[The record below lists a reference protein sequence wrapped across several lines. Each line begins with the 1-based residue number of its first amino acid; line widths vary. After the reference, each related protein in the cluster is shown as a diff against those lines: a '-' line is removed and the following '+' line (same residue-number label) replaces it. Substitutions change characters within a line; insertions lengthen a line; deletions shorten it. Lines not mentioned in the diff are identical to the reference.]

1 MSRLATVFIRLCT
14 ILIGYA
20 FAILVASLLLHL
32 QVWPSLGLEGDTPT
46 FAAKSAL
53 VVSVLLVALFAS
65 YYAFV
70 PAAVLIALA
79 ELRPFTSWL
88 YFAVAGGVT
97 ALSALVLHEMLRV
110 ADLAGAR
117 PQPLALDA
125 EALAGALGAG
135 MAAGIAYWL
144 VAGRGA
150 GTWRRRAEPTAPGP
164 SVS

>member
-1 MSRLATVFIRLCT
+1 MSGLATVFIRLCA

-20 FAILVASLLLHL
+20 FAILVASLFLHL
-32 QVWPSLGLEGDTPT
+32 LVWPSLGLEGDTPT

-53 VVSVLLVALFAS
+53 VVSVLLVALFVS

-70 PAAVLIALA
+70 PAVVLIALA
-79 ELRPFTSWL
+79 ELRPFRSWL
-88 YFAVAGGVT
+88 YFGLAGGVT

-110 ADLAGAR
+110 ADLAGTR
-117 PQPLALDA
+117 SQPLALDA
-125 EALAGALGAG
+125 ESLAGALGAG

-150 GTWRRRAEPTAPGP
+150 GKWRRGAEAIAPGP
-164 SVS
+164 SIS